1 MGISLFQGGH
11 HYCHYPYHSLASG
24 QTTGREHSPTHQQN
38 YLLVYYYFL
47 LSFSFYFIFFHF
59 NHCGWISATGPQVH
73 GKMLNI
79 ISPINHKEM
88 QIQTTMKHYHT
99 PVSTAIIKN
108 TRKTYTWNL
117 EKWYRWSDLQNRKTH
132 RSREQ
137 RHGHQRGKGEG
148 GMNWDWHIYT
158 LDTTYKITNENL
170 LYSSGNT
177 LQCSVVT

>member
-1 MGISLFQGGH
+1 MEQ
-11 HYCHYPYHSLASG
+11 
-24 QTTGREHSPTHQQN
+24 SPTHQQN

-117 EKWYRWSDLQNRKTH
+117 EKWYRWTYLQNRNKDTDV
-132 RSREQ
+132 EN
-137 RHGHQRGKGEG
+137 KGMDTKVG
-148 GMNWDWHIYT
+148 GGNRLGDCDWHIYT
-158 LDTTYKITNENL
+158 TIETEQDPMIFPF
-170 LYSSGNT
+170 SSGSDFVRT
-177 LQCSVVT
+177 LQHDQSVLCGPTQHGS